1 MNNKSN
7 SPFTPGNPVPI
18 ELFVGRQDQIKKV
31 LQYIGQITYGK
42 PENAFLTGDRGIG
55 KSSLAS
61 FLKHFVTNQKNI
73 LGIHIFLGGV
83 NTLEEMVRKIFD
95 EILKETKNQTWF
107 NNINALFGEFIKEI
121 GLFGVSVNFKPPVKD
136 LRELVRNF
144 PEAINNLLEK
154 IHEEKSGLFIA
165 LDDVNGLIEKEE
177 FANWYKSFADE
188 VATHYKH
195 FPVYVMLI
203 GLPEKRDTLS
213 KLQPSLMRIFR
224 PIEIEKLTDKEV
236 KQFFE
241 KAFKNSKIKVEPS
254 AMELMVKYSSGLP
267 IMMHEI
273 GDATFWA
280 DEDSIIDEN
289 DALKGL
295 INAARMV
302 GNKYL
307 DPKVYRAI
315 RSKHYR
321 SILRKFGKE
330 QITRSFKKSEFEANL
345 NKDEQKVF
353 HNFIRKIKD
362 LGVIEADIERGRGTY
377 KFVNEIFPLYIWLES
392 EGLEKRRIKMKE

>member
-1 MNNKSN
+1 LPGQTLRAGA
-7 SPFTPGNPVPI
+7 SPAPTLLNGHYAQKYLTF
-18 ELFVGRQDQIKKV
+18 
-31 LQYIGQITYGK
+31 YI
-42 PENAFLTGDRGIG
+42 
-55 KSSLAS
+55 
-61 FLKHFVTNQKNI
+61 
-73 LGIHIFLGGV
+73 
-83 NTLEEMVRKIFD
+83 
-95 EILKETKNQTWF
+95 
-107 NNINALFGEFIKEI
+107 
-121 GLFGVSVNFKPPVKD
+121 
-136 LRELVRNF
+136 VRNF

-195 FPVYVMLI
+195 FPVYIMLI

-213 KLQPSLMRIFR
+213 RLQPSLMRIFR

-236 KQFFE
+236 QQFFE

-254 AMELMVKYSSGLP
+254 AMELIVKNSSGLP

-280 DEDSIIDEN
+280 DEDGYIDSN
-289 DALKGL
+289 DALTGL
-295 INAARMV
+295 INAAQIV

-315 RSKHYR
+315 RSERYK
-321 SILRKFGKE
+321 SILRKLGE
-330 QITRSFKKSEFEANL
+330 DPISRSFKKSELEVKL
-345 NKDEQKVF
+345 NPEEKKVF
-353 HNFIRKIKD
+353 HNFLRRIQE
-362 LGVIEADIERGRGTY
+362 LGVIEVDIERGWGTY
-377 KFVNEIFPLYIWLES
+377 KFVNEIYPLYIWLES
-392 EGLEKRRIKMKE
+392 KGLEKRKIKI